1 MWGGSGKAGTFGK
14 LELSGLVFNELGES
28 VATNRYTSSTNQ
40 INGGRDKNRAI
51 GPHSSCSRTKNI
63 ALPLSMQEITMKIR
77 FDDQLYFSRLFH
89 RHLRMAPTAYR
100 REFSLPH

>member
-1 MWGGSGKAGTFGK
+1 
-14 LELSGLVFNELGES
+14 
-28 VATNRYTSSTNQ
+28 
-40 INGGRDKNRAI
+40 
-51 GPHSSCSRTKNI
+51 
-63 ALPLSMQEITMKIR
+63 MQEITMKIR